1 MRSLFRTSTALLV
14 AGLAACATA
23 AEPKIAPLI
32 TGLNNPCGVA
42 IQPSS
47 GDLFVSDSGAGR
59 VIRYNPASGGKA
71 TAAITD
77 FGQDIYGKGPMYD
90 IGPLGLLFLDK
101 DTLAVGGGEHKD
113 GSEILSIFAVPAAG
127 KMVKA
132 DAAKYKLG
140 PIAPGEQSQMG
151 EGNFY
156 GLAADK
162 NAIYITS
169 NGDDTKGWILRAD
182 ISGDKPG
189 ELKPFIATKVALEDT
204 DAPVGICLSKEGDL
218 VVGQMGEVNK
228 PGDSLLTTYDAKSGK
243 LKMRAAT
250 GLHDIA
256 ALAYSPSGKLYAVD
270 FAWIDA
276 KQGGLFRLDVTKDN
290 GSASVK
296 AVKIT
301 SLDKPTAIVFDA
313 NGAAYVTVFGT
324 AAEGSNKPAGQ
335 LLKITGD
342 L

>member
-1 MRSLFRTSTALLV
+1 MNSLFRAGGALIV
-14 AGLAACATA
+14 AGLAVSAIA
-23 AEPKIAPLI
+23 AEPKVTPVI

-42 IQPSS
+42 IQPST
-47 GDLFVSDSGAGR
+47 GDLFVSDSAAGR
-59 VIRYNPASGGKA
+59 VIRYNPAGGAKA

-77 FGQDIYGKGPMYD
+77 FGQDIYGKGPMYN
-90 IGPLGLLFLDK
+90 IGPLGLVFLDK
-101 DTLAVGGGEHKD
+101 DTLAVGGGENKD
-113 GSEILSIFAVPAAG
+113 GSELLSIFAVPAAG
-127 KMVKA
+127 KKVKA
-132 DAAKYKLG
+132 DQAKHKLG

-162 NAIYITS
+162 SAIYVTS
-169 NGDDTKGWILRAD
+169 NGDDTKGWILRAE
-182 ISGDKPG
+182 ISGSQPS

-218 VVGQMGEVNK
+218 IVGQMGEVNK
-228 PGDSLLTTYDAKSGK
+228 PGDSLLTSYDAKSGK

-256 ALAYSPSGKLYAVD
+256 ALAYSPAGKLYAVD
-270 FAWIDA
+270 FAWVDA
-276 KQGGLFRLDVTKDN
+276 KQGGLFRLDVTKEN
-290 GSASVK
+290 GSTSVK
-296 AVKIT
+296 AVKIV
-301 SLDKPTAIVFDA
+301 SLDKPSAIVFDQQ
-313 NGAAYVTVFGT
+313 GAAYVTVFNT
-324 AAEGSNKPAGQ
+324 PAEGSDKPAGQ